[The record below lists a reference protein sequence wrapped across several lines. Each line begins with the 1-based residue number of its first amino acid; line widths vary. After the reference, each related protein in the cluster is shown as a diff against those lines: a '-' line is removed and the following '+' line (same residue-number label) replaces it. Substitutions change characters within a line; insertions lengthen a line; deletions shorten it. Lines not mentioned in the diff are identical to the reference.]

1 MKKPIFKT
9 PIEPN
14 LFETPIDNSLMPP
27 YNPKPKD
34 SEISGS
40 IDRERLNL
48 RSISQPVFDL
58 RARSLLSQILYEL
71 KIIKK
76 ENMAK
81 SKKRKKIDL
90 NFRIMDAVYIAKTIK
105 ELKVDISVDMANYQ
119 TKPTNNGLEILDMLV
134 ERIADGYLD
143 PEEKIEFKNLCQPIE
158 NKENK

>member
-1 MKKPIFKT
+1 
-9 PIEPN
+9 
-14 LFETPIDNSLMPP
+14 
-27 YNPKPKD
+27 
-34 SEISGS
+34 
-40 IDRERLNL
+40 
-48 RSISQPVFDL
+48 
-58 RARSLLSQILYEL
+58 
-71 KIIKK
+71 
-76 ENMAK
+76 MAK

>member
-1 MKKPIFKT
+1 MEKPIFQT

-14 LFETPIDNSLMPP
+14 LP

-34 SEISGS
+34 SEVSGSNSGEISGS
-40 IDRERLNL
+40 IDSERLNYG
-48 RSISQPVFDL
+48 SISEPVFDL
-58 RARSLLSQILYEL
+58 RARSLLSQILHEL

-76 ENMAK
+76 ENM
-81 SKKRKKIDL
+81 SSTKRKKKDL
-90 NFRIMDAVYIAKTIK
+90 NFRIMDAVYITKTIK
-105 ELKVDISVDMANYQ
+105 KLKVDISVDMANYQ

-143 PEEKIEFKNLCQPIE
+143 PEEKIEFKNLCQPIG